1 MFAKL
6 TALVG
11 GYNFPYELQETLPHP
26 WGQWTHYRGV
36 HREDGSVASVFKV
49 SAVDPNDKKL
59 VVARNG
65 VRRLKMLRH
74 PNILAFKDSA
84 EVQEKGATVIYLVT
98 QPVRSL
104 KTVLEELD
112 LQGQHRD
119 EYLAMGI
126 LHITNAVSFLN
137 NDCKLIHGNIC
148 MDAVVV
154 TDTLDWKLHG
164 FDLLSEH
171 ALPPDHCLAH
181 GAWLVGSQYK
191 PAEVNKGGWD
201 VVAQSPPWAVDAW
214 GLGCFMQEAFS
225 RRYLQ
230 SVENLRQTDCIPQAL
245 LGDYQKLLSST
256 PSRRL
261 NPAKVAECKF
271 LNNRLVGLVAFLENI
286 SVKDLFEKESF
297 FKRLTGVLEAIPSAV
312 LVQKVLPLLSHALEF
327 GGAPPHAI
335 SPLLQIGNTLDS
347 HEFNKR
353 VVPTLSKMFASP
365 DRTVRKNLLES
376 IDTYVQNLTMQTIEE
391 QIFVHLQTGFLD
403 SNAYIRELTLKSML
417 SLGPRMSQKTL
428 NNSVLKHLSKLQVD
442 EEPSIRA
449 NTTVLLGNLAGYLG
463 EATCK
468 RVLLNAFTR
477 ALKDSF
483 PPAKIAG
490 LRAMVATAQYHSAE
504 DAALRILPA
513 VSPLA
518 VEPVGEVRGAT
529 LQVLECFTTKL
540 KEADAQRARDAQAA
554 MHAGM
559 PTDGAAHSSSL
570 AAGAAPALASGS
582 AVLTWAMSSLMS
594 STGLAVKPGPTPAP
608 PAPGMG
614 SSISS
619 SSISSASLASGSI
632 PRPPTSNGPSPAPQ
646 PAARQ
651 APPASSSTPAA
662 TDGWGDLDDDFNEDE
677 EYAKQQEEEAR
688 ARSRLTMRNQTSAT
702 TSSNRSSSRAATS
715 AAAKAADGWDDE
727 LPDVGVPS
735 TANAHEEGWPSSS
748 VGRTLQGQSSSL
760 SARRQGSSSMGEEG
774 GGTRPAAGSSS
785 QGVKPTKLGIKPKLG
800 VQKLGAQK
808 LGSNKDL
815 PDLGADW

>member
-11 GYNFPYELQETLPHP
+11 GYSFPYELQETLPHP

-36 HREDGSVASVFKV
+36 HKEDGSVASVFKV

-181 GAWLVGSQYK
+181 GTWLVGSQYK
-191 PAEVNKGGWD
+191 PAEVNRGGWD

-225 RRYLQ
+225 RQYLQ

-312 LVQKVLPLLSHALEF
+312 LIQKVLPLLSHALEF

-353 VVPTLSKMFASP
+353 VVPTLSKLFASP

-376 IDTYVQNLTMQTIEE
+376 IDTYVQNLTTQTIEE
-391 QIFVHLQTGFLD
+391 QIFVHLQ
-403 SNAYIRELTLKSML
+403 
-417 SLGPRMSQKTL
+417 
-428 NNSVLKHLSKLQVD
+428 
-442 EEPSIRA
+442 
-449 NTTVLLGNLAGYLG
+449 
-463 EATCK
+463 
-468 RVLLNAFTR
+468 
-477 ALKDSF
+477 DSF

-529 LQVLECFTTKL
+529 LQVLDCFTTKL
-540 KEADAQRARDAQAA
+540 KEADAQRARR
-554 MHAGM
+554 
-559 PTDGAAHSSSL
+559 
-570 AAGAAPALASGS
+570 
-582 AVLTWAMSSLMS
+582 VL
-594 STGLAVKPGPTPAP
+594 KK
-608 PAPGMG
+608 
-614 SSISS
+614 
-619 SSISSASLASGSI
+619 
-632 PRPPTSNGPSPAPQ
+632 
-646 PAARQ
+646 
-651 APPASSSTPAA
+651 
-662 TDGWGDLDDDFNEDE
+662 
-677 EYAKQQEEEAR
+677 KQ
-688 ARSRLTMRNQTSAT
+688 MRNAPH
-702 TSSNRSSSRAATS
+702 NY
-715 AAAKAADGWDDE
+715 
-727 LPDVGVPS
+727 
-735 TANAHEEGWPSSS
+735 
-748 VGRTLQGQSSSL
+748 
-760 SARRQGSSSMGEEG
+760 
-774 GGTRPAAGSSS
+774 
-785 QGVKPTKLGIKPKLG
+785 
-800 VQKLGAQK
+800 
-808 LGSNKDL
+808 
-815 PDLGADW
+815 